1 MRLQRPAEDTPE
13 QQGVKQRKLT
23 TVAALQMA
31 RSAPPG
37 TQRRHESWL
46 PVAGTD
52 AHRSA
57 EAAGRAGC
65 RTQDAPGATADADRT
80 SDVLGAAWA

>member
-31 RSAPPG
+31 RS
-37 TQRRHESWL
+37 ESWL

-57 EAAGRAGC
+57 EATGRVGC